1 MDTVEVTLRLDRS
14 LAERLR
20 DPGERARYE
29 AFLQIVSNAAS
40 QADIR
45 EAARLLTATP
55 KDRQR
60 RLKRAF
66 EEIRRRVEAA
76 DVTAEEIEHELTA
89 YKRERCAARPRGR

>member
-1 MDTVEVTLRLDRS
+1 MDTVEVTLHLDRS

-29 AFLQIVSNAAS
+29 AFLQLVSNGAS
-40 QADIR
+40 PADVR

-55 KDRQR
+55 RDRQR

-66 EEIRRRVEAA
+66 DETSRHAEAA
-76 DVTAEEIEHELTA
+76 DVTAEEVEQELTA
-89 YKRERCAARPRGR
+89 YKRERCADRRC